1 MPLDI
6 SYLAG
11 EGYSGKSF
19 IMDHEPT
26 TYIRKKDKMP
36 I

>member
-19 IMDHEPT
+19 SMDHEPT
-26 TYIRKKDKMP
+26 TFIRKKDQML